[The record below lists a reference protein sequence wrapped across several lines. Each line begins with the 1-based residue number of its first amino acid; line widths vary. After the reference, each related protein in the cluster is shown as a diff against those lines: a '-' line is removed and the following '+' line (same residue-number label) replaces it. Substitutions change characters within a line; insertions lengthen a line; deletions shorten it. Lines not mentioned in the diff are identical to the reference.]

1 MTTLATTARSTA
13 LLVDDSKMIRML
25 LGDIMHA
32 FGFETLEAEDGR
44 AALEVLE
51 AEGFVDVVLLDWNMP
66 RMDGYE
72 LLRVLRGDARYSALK
87 IMMVTTESEMAQIA
101 RALDAGADEYIM
113 KPFNDEIIHSKL
125 ELLGLSPG
133 PVSGEA

>member
-25 LGDIMHA
+25 LGDIMRA

-44 AALEVLE
+44 AALEVLG

-113 KPFNDEIIHSKL
+113 KPFNEEIIHSKL

>member
-1 MTTLATTARSTA
+1 MTTLATTARPTA

-25 LGDIMHA
+25 LGDIMRA
-32 FGFETLEAEDGR
+32 FGFETFEAEDGR

-51 AEGFVDVVLLDWNMP
+51 AEGVVDVVLLDWNMP

>member
-1 MTTLATTARSTA
+1 MTTLASTARPTA
-13 LLVDDSKMIRML
+13 LIVDDSKMIRML
-25 LGDIMHA
+25 LGDIMRA

-113 KPFNDEIIHSKL
+113 KPFNEEIIHSKL

-133 PVSGEA
+133 SVGGEA

>member
-32 FGFETLEAEDGR
+32 FGFETFEAEDGR

>member
-1 MTTLATTARSTA
+1 MTTLATTPRPTA

>member
-1 MTTLATTARSTA
+1 MTTLATTARPTA

-32 FGFETLEAEDGR
+32 FGFETFEAEDGR

-113 KPFNDEIIHSKL
+113 KPFNEEIIHSKL

>member
-1 MTTLATTARSTA
+1 MTTLATTARPTA

-32 FGFETLEAEDGR
+32 FGFETFEAEDGR

>member
-1 MTTLATTARSTA
+1 MTTLATTARPTA

-25 LGDIMHA
+25 LGHIMHA
-32 FGFETLEAEDGR
+32 FGFETFEAEDGR

-51 AEGFVDVVLLDWNMP
+51 AEGVVDVVLLDWNMP